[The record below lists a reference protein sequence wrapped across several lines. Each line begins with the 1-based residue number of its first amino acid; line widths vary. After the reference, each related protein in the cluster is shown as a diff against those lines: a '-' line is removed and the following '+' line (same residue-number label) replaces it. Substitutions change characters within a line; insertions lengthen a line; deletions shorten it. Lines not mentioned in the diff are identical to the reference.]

1 MARTGGTLAGRG
13 ERAKRKVKRECQGKV
28 GARIRQ
34 RMQVPLITQ
43 RPQLSPSSLSF
54 PRATGRCRP
63 REEGDLLGQVLIQ
76 SPSGHLALGDLK
88 HHSWLLW
95 ATLAFLSPLL
105 RPRPPINITLSE
117 WSRPRDLL
125 FFSMQSSLLVTC
137 VLSQSHLLV
146 SAGVHAP
153 HRTPHLL
160 SRLPA
165 DTNLAA

>member
-1 MARTGGTLAGRG
+1 MARTGGRLAGRG
-13 ERAKRKVKRECQGKV
+13 ERAKWKVKRECQGKV

-43 RPQLSPSSLSF
+43 RPQLSQHPPF
-54 PRATGRCRP
+54 PGPEGDRP
-63 REEGDLLGQVLIQ
+63 REERDLLGQVLIQ

-125 FFSMQSSLLVTC
+125 CFSMQSSLLITF
-137 VLSQSHLLV
+137 VLSRSHSLV

-153 HRTPHLL
+153 HRTLHLL